1 MRNTH
6 PRLRLIFYINLLLIL
21 ALVGY
26 KIYLNFFEQDYTAVH
41 ARQVERIEAR
51 LDGRDS
57 FRFAVVGNIKN
68 SVGIFERQILPM
80 LNDSGVDFVVSAG
93 NAVSSGGEDKYRALY
108 RTLSRLNMPY
118 LLTFGENE
126 NSRLGG
132 FRFYDHFGPYLFS
145 FTAGNSRFIF
155 LDSTG
160 KTNYQWQ
167 QRWLDDLLN
176 DSEEKGEQA
185 HRFVFSEKPL
195 KPVPS
200 EKLLGFDTR
209 YLFPEEQYLYPDPPR
224 SALVSIIENARVDAV
239 FSASLPQQYIQ
250 RDSGTDFVVTG
261 GGGGFVPTS
270 EHGFYHYT
278 EVNVSAEGVSVK
290 PIRLDIAQH
299 PFWRTVESLWFFIH
313 SLFYVGYL
321 NFILV
326 ICLLSL
332 VGLWLY
338 SAIFVDRDY
347 YPNFDVDPTPFENKP
362 LRVTMLTNNY
372 LPFIGGV
379 PLSIERLRRGLKG
392 LGNSVQIVSPSYS
405 KQPKD
410 EVDVVRVPSILPLG
424 KHREFKLANIFLPG
438 TLKKVRAFKPDLVH
452 AHHPF
457 WLGGL
462 GPVIARALDIPLV
475 YTYHT
480 RLEHYAHY
488 VPLPGPLFR
497 NLVSHALVRRFANR
511 CDGVIVPTESA
522 EEYLRMI
529 GVKKTIFVQ
538 PTGID
543 YQSFRDVS
551 EEQVSQ
557 LRNKLEIKP
566 NEKVL
571 ISICRLSAEKNIG
584 FMIDALADLAK
595 RNQEIPFR
603 CLILGDGNQRKT
615 LQKQIDE
622 KGMTDRI
629 ILVGSVPPEE
639 MATYCRLGDLF
650 VFASRSE
657 TQGMVILEAMA
668 GGMPVVAVRSS
679 GIDDIVEDGVNG
691 FKTPLNGSQWRKRV
705 ETLLTDEDTYQRFSE
720 SAVETAANHSTEEF
734 SRSVGRI
741 YATVLAE
748 KAR

>member
-51 LDGRDS
+51 LDGKDS
-57 FRFAVVGNIKN
+57 YRFAVVGNIKN

-145 FTAGNSRFIF
+145 FTAGGSRFIF

-167 QRWLDDLLN
+167 LRWLDDLLN
-176 DSEEKGEQA
+176 APEETEEDQ

-209 YLFPEEQYLYPDPPR
+209 YLFPESQYLYPEPPR
-224 SALVSIIENARVDAV
+224 STLVSIIENAKVDAV
-239 FSASLPQQYIQ
+239 FSASLPQQYVQ
-250 RDSGTDFVVTG
+250 RENGTDFVVTG

-278 EVNVSAEGVSVK
+278 EVSVSTDGVSVK
-290 PIRLDIAQH
+290 PIRLDIGQH
-299 PFWRTVESLWFFIH
+299 PFWRTLESLWFFIH

-326 ICLLSL
+326 ICVLGLL
-332 VGLWLY
+332 GIWLY

-362 LRVTMLTNNY
+362 IRVSMLTNNY

-379 PLSIERLRRGLKG
+379 PLSIDRLRRGLKA

-405 KQPKD
+405 NQPKA
-410 EVDVVRVPSILPLG
+410 EEDVVRVPSILPLG

-438 TLKKVRAFKPDLVH
+438 TLKKVRAFKPDLIH

-462 GPVIARALDIPLV
+462 GPMIARALNIPLI

-529 GVKKTIFVQ
+529 GVKQPVFVQ

-551 EEQVSQ
+551 EEQVSE
-557 LRNKLEIKP
+557 LRTKLEIEP
-566 NEKVL
+566 DEKIL
-571 ISICRLSAEKNIG
+571 ISISRLSAEKNIG
-584 FMIDALADLAK
+584 FMIDALGDLSSRQK
-595 RNQEIPFR
+595 IPFR
-603 CLILGDGNQRKT
+603 CLILGDGNQRKS

-622 KGMTDRI
+622 KGMRDRI
-629 ILVGSVPPEE
+629 ILVGSVPPDQ

-691 FKTPLNGSQWRKRV
+691 FKTPLNGTQWRKRV
-705 ETLLTDEDTYQRFSE
+705 ETLLTDNELHQSFS
-720 SAVETAANHSTEEF
+720 ANALNTAENHSTEEF
-734 SRSVGRI
+734 SRSVVRI

-748 KAR
+748 KTR